1 MFVVVPIR
9 AVLRDEQEEGV
20 DELLQRIIRDNKED
34 ESSFDSVAAIN
45 VAEIEHMIKGQ
56 EGNTTIY
63 LCSGVVLVTD
73 MLIDDILSKIQ

>member
-9 AVLRDEQEEGV
+9 AVLREEQEEGV
-20 DELLQRIIRDNKED
+20 DKLLQRIISNNNDD
-34 ESSFDSVAAIN
+34 EGSFDSVAAIN